1 MITFLT
7 SLFIF
12 LSLTLVLTVPVA
24 LATPGEW
31 ENSKVNFT
39 KGFQA
44 WVTLVVLIAT
54 CDGIITSLDI

>member
-7 SLFIF
+7 TLLVL

-31 ENSKVNFT
+31 ENSKVTFT

-44 WVTLVVLIAT
+44 WTALVILIAT
-54 CDGIITSLDI
+54 CDGILASL